1 MFSSVAGG
9 FKNDSMTSNAIQH
22 PLWNFDR
29 DQGTHYPSVIGVDEV
44 GRGCFAGPV
53 VAAAAWLGQDFYKN
67 QQLFLQTRAFNDS
80 KQLKP
85 QQRGLFFA
93 QIKDWISRGFL
104 HVEYAVGS
112 VEEIEQYNILGATRL
127 CMERALRQLPV
138 ELLLSNGLG
147 PLFENNSVA
156 TDYPLVLVDGKPLK
170 PFPWQHKAIVQGDGK
185 SLAIAIASIYAKVV
199 RDQMMEAFALTHPE
213 YGFAR
218 HKGYGT
224 AEHRAAIHKHGSC
237 ALHRPSFLRK
247 LGSVISPVCSK
258 YSGR

>member
-9 FKNDSMTSNAIQH
+9 FKKEKMTLAKVQH

-29 DQGTHYPSVIGVDEV
+29 EQGAHYPSVIGVDEV

-53 VAAAAWLGQDFYKN
+53 VAAAAWLLPKFYKN
-67 QQLFLQTRAFNDS
+67 QQIFAQTRAFNDS

-85 QQRGLFFA
+85 QQRALFFA
-93 QIKDWISRGFL
+93 QIEDWISEGFL
-104 HVEYAVGS
+104 HIEYAVGS

-127 CMERALRQLPV
+127 CIERALNQLPV
-138 ELLLSNGLG
+138 ELLPNNGLG
-147 PLFENNSVA
+147 PLFGDVTAA
-156 TDYPLVLVDGKPLK
+156 TDCPLVMVDGKPLK

-199 RDQMMEAFALTHPE
+199 RDRMMEAFALTHPE

-224 AEHRAAIHKHGSC
+224 AEHRAAILEHGSC

-247 LGSVISPVCSK
+247 LGSVISLS
-258 YSGR
+258 